1 MIVLPAAVA
10 LLAGCGSVGLTL
22 TAIIAVAEEVEN
34 PKPFPSF
41 SAIYDWKGTTRVP
54 PLAPERVVHEQDC
67 SQPIENPMAN
77 LKCR

>member
-1 MIVLPAAVA
+1 MIVLSVAVA

-22 TAIIAVAEEVEN
+22 MGIIAVAEEVEN

-41 SAIYDWKGTTRVP
+41 SAIYDWKGITRVP
-54 PLAPERVVHEQDC
+54 PLDPQRRVHEQDC
-67 SQPIENPMAN
+67 SQPMEDPSAN